1 MSENDNN
8 ENDNLIND
16 YPTTQSE
23 FERIQRIQHE
33 LNMNYANQGK
43 TRKPPDI
50 FSFLR
55 YIGFNRTITINNISG
70 KDAWIILS
78 PAPIF
83 TISSFSI
90 DNVGGISFNN
100 TGSYKCQ
107 QSPLKND
114 SARDFDLDNN
124 QIYYSVFF
132 NCEKGWKVHFK
143 DIKINATKYD
153 INLLE
158 RHVNESVDYEFISK
172 L

>member
-1 MSENDNN
+1 MSEGDNV
-8 ENDNLIND
+8 DD
-16 YPTTQSE
+16 YPTRKSE
-23 FERIQRIQHE
+23 FERIQKIQDE

-43 TRKPPDI
+43 TRKTLDV
-50 FSFLR
+50 FSFFR
-55 YIGFNRTITINNISG
+55 YIGFNRTITVNNISG

-83 TISSFSI
+83 SIASFSI
-90 DNVGGISFNN
+90 DNVGGIQFNN
-100 TGSYKCQ
+100 TGNYKCQ

-132 NCEKGWKVHFK
+132 NCDEVWKVHFK
-143 DIKINATKYD
+143 DVKINATKYD

-158 RHVNESVDYEFISK
+158 RHVNESVSFEFVSK

>member
-1 MSENDNN
+1 MS

-16 YPTTQSE
+16 FPTTQAE
-23 FERIQRIQHE
+23 RERIHRIQQE
-33 LNMNYANQGK
+33 LNMSYTNQGK
-43 TRKPPDI
+43 TRKTPDV

-55 YIGFNRTITINNISG
+55 YIGFNRTITVNNISG

-83 TISSFSI
+83 TISAFSI

-100 TGSYKCQ
+100 TGNYKCQ

-114 SARDFDLDNN
+114 SARDFDLDNS
-124 QIYYSVFF
+124 QIYYSLFF
-132 NCEKGWKVHFK
+132 NCDEGWKVHFK

-158 RHVNESVDYEFISK
+158 RHVNECVDYEFASK